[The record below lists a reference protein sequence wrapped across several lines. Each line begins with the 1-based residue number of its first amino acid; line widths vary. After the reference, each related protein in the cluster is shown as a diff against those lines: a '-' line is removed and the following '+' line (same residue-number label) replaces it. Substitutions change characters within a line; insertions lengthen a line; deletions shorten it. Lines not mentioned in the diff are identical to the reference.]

1 MLCWNY
7 CRPGWSPGTR
17 DAPRSPGRA
26 TPGGSRGPGPE
37 GLRRLPHQA
46 ARRRSSCPAL
56 GARAEIL
63 VAGGSV
69 LAGPLVELLALVAPA
84 AVHVKAQAACLVLE
98 LIRAIG
104 LACRQPETGRGAARR
119 LLDDVRGAGRRAR
132 GRHVSTGV
140 AGLELAV
147 PARDRNE
154 LELLVSLA
162 VAGPLVDLGARCAGV
177 TGHVGA
183 QAVAAYHG
191 LVVARCY
198 APG

>member
-140 AGLELAV
+140 AGLELTRAPFWAFHCWLV
-147 PARDRNE
+147 PPLQAQSSTGVP
-154 LELLVSLA
+154 LLPLA
-162 VAGPLVDLGARCAGV
+162 PVMSRQPPSMVMVPLVLTVQFWAGA
-177 TGHVGA
+177 
-183 QAVAAYHG
+183 
-191 LVVARCY
+191 
-198 APG
+198 